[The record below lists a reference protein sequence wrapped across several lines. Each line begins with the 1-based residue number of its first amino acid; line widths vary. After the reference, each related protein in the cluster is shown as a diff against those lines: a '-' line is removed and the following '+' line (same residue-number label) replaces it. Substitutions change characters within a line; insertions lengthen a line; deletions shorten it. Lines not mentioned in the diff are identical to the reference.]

1 MMPGRDAVNVRKY
14 LPAWSVSR
22 RPLVSQ
28 NGVGYSAWVQR
39 ATRRPLRL
47 EWRSVR
53 FFLLL
58 ALTGLLLGL
67 CGLPLGWSALTPI
80 PLACALW
87 LMAGGTLPGDVSGQ
101 ITGSRTRATGRR
113 EVAARTFCLMSF
125 YFAAQLWWL
134 TRFMA
139 DLSGLPWGGVLVLPL
154 FVLEGLFWAVMAWL
168 VTWPLHSVHAR
179 VWALAGGWVLLEWL
193 RTLGPL
199 AFPWSDLGY
208 TLLPTPVAQTADLWG
223 VRGLSLLVAFTAAS
237 LVSLTLR
244 RYAAPLAAL
253 LLWAGGWAYGST
265 RSSAEGP
272 QGRALLIRS
281 QFDSFGRAS
290 GQLTAEAQVQRLTEL
305 SRARQAGE
313 LVIWS
318 ETAIQNQSDLNRVPA
333 PGIYGVYRYPDN
345 SAVSWDGNRQGPVV
359 YNKLKPVP
367 MGEYFPF
374 EEGALRPLWT
384 RVFALLGF
392 RFDPPPIGQSTRPL
406 ELYGAMYGTYICY
419 DSIFSWIPRQM
430 VRGGAQVLVNISNDG
445 WYKGWGVRQHFQ
457 MGRMRA
463 IETRRWVI
471 RSVNEGV
478 AAVVDDLGRPVS
490 VLTQGEGVLHARYR
504 LLSGRSVYVQLGEW
518 PALALAALM
527 FVPAW
532 RTERHSR
539 RRKLWD

>member
-1 MMPGRDAVNVRKY
+1 MPHRNRG
-14 LPAWSVSR
+14 LSR

-39 ATRRPLRL
+39 VTRRLLRL
-47 EWRSVR
+47 EWLSVR
-53 FFLLL
+53 LFLLL
-58 ALTGLLLGL
+58 ALSGLLLGL

-80 PLACALW
+80 PLALALW
-87 LMAGGTLPGDVSGQ
+87 LMAGGTPFGTVGALSAGNRSAGNRDV
-101 ITGSRTRATGRR
+101 AT
-113 EVAARTFCLMSF
+113 RTFWLMSF

-154 FVLEGLFWAVMAWL
+154 FLLEGLFWAVMAWV
-168 VTWPLHSVHAR
+168 VTWPLHSLQAR

-223 VRGLSLLVAFTAAS
+223 VRGLSVLVAFTAAS
-237 LVSLTLR
+237 LVSLAHR
-244 RYAAPLAAL
+244 RSRAPLAAL

-265 RSSAEGP
+265 RSGGTGP
-272 QGRALLIRS
+272 EGRALLIRS
-281 QFDSFGRAS
+281 EFDSFGRAS
-290 GQLTAEAQVQRLTEL
+290 GQLTAAAQVQRLTEL
-305 SRARQAGE
+305 SRSRQPGE

-333 PGIYGVYRYPDN
+333 AGIYGVYQYPNN
-345 SAVSWDGNRQGPVV
+345 SAVSWNGNRQGSVV
-359 YNKLKPVP
+359 YDKLKPVP

-374 EEGALRPLWT
+374 ENAAAGKLVWTQVFQLLRLP
-384 RVFALLGF
+384 FY
-392 RFDPPPIGQSTRPL
+392 PPPIGQSTRPL
-406 ELYGAMYGTYICY
+406 ELNGALYGTYICY

-445 WYKGWGVRQHFQ
+445 WYKGWGVTQHFQ

-490 VLTQGEGVLHARYR
+490 VLSQGEGVLHARYR
-504 LLSGRSVYVQLGEW
+504 LLSGKSVYVQLGEW
-518 PALALAALM
+518 PALALAVLM
-527 FVPAW
+527 FIPAW
-532 RTERHSR
+532 RIERSSR